1 MKTLIITEKL
11 NTACKLAAVGRKK
24 LGDFLLS
31 NEKLLTDDY
40 ITKNEKEVN
49 SLVNR
54 LGKIENNNYI
64 ITYVAGHI
72 VELYQAYDYDTK
84 YKNWENIPFGY
95 IPEDFKF
102 KIKKDTD
109 HIFVKVQKLMM
120 DKNIKE
126 IIVAT
131 DADREGSNIFA
142 CMNKIIGCNNKPI
155 KRLWT
160 DAFNE
165 IYIEKAFENIENIVM

>member
-11 NTACKLAAVGRKK
+11 NTACKLAAVGRKQ

-54 LGKIENNNYI
+54 LGKIENSNYI
-64 ITYVAGHI
+64 ITYVACNI
-72 VELYQAYDYDTK
+72 VELYQTYDYDSK
-84 YKNWENIPFGY
+84 YKNWKNISLGY
-95 IPEDFKF
+95 LPKDFKF
-102 KIKKDTD
+102 KIKKDVD
-109 HIFVKVQKLMM
+109 HIFIKIQKLMM

-126 IIVAT
+126 
-131 DADREGSNIFA
+131 
-142 CMNKIIGCNNKPI
+142 
-155 KRLWT
+155 
-160 DAFNE
+160 
-165 IYIEKAFENIENIVM
+165 